1 MPVYNA
7 KSIPAEV
14 HSSTKDPEVAAFL
27 KTGPVLGA
35 HKPIHEQRVEH
46 NAFIDKVKPPIGKIE
61 HFPNPDYAALAR
73 ACGAVGFKAE
83 SPGELRDAI
92 DKALK
97 ADGPAI
103 IDCVVAADE
112 MPNVPHLALETIS
125 NFAMAKVKEIILA
138 VTGG

>member
-61 HFPNPDYAALAR
+61 HLVLDGSHGSLPARILSIQAGTGRGRRSHLRSWRRLHRRYA
-73 ACGAVGFKAE
+73 GSV
-83 SPGELRDAI
+83 
-92 DKALK
+92 
-97 ADGPAI
+97 
-103 IDCVVAADE
+103 
-112 MPNVPHLALETIS
+112 
-125 NFAMAKVKEIILA
+125 
-138 VTGG
+138 

>member
-61 HFPNPDYAALAR
+61 HLVLDGPHGSLPVRVYYPSKPDRQRAALSSTFMAAASSSAR
-73 ACGAVGFKAE
+73 WISLTRLCAC
-83 SPGELRDAI
+83 SPR
-92 DKALK
+92 
-97 ADGPAI
+97 
-103 IDCVVAADE
+103 
-112 MPNVPHLALETIS
+112 
-125 NFAMAKVKEIILA
+125 
-138 VTGG
+138 

>member
-61 HFPNPDYAALAR
+61 HFPNPDYAALWVSR
-73 ACGAVGFKAE
+73 PK
-83 SPGELRDAI
+83 
-92 DKALK
+92 
-97 ADGPAI
+97 GPAS
-103 IDCVVAADE
+103 CA
-112 MPNVPHLALETIS
+112 MPSARRSRPTARPLSTAWL
-125 NFAMAKVKEIILA
+125 
-138 VTGG
+138 